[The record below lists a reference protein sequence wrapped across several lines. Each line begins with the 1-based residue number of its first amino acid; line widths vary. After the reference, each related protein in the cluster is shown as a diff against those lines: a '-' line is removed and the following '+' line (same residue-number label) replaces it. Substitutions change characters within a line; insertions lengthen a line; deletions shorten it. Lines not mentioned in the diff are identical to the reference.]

1 MLIKKSILRSLG
13 DQSWGFQVSCEAT
26 ASEYWELSEQ
36 DGPFF
41 AVKCLRLTL
50 GFVPIEAS
58 IVTHMS
64 DWSMRKS
71 QLQSLETLHP
81 WSLNWTLLLAI
92 FFFFFK
98 WHRNRNEA
106 TLSHSGFLQHMHCPF
121 HYSWCV
127 FTDSALNHEE
137 YSCLSF
143 PERALWNERTC
154 TWGAHNKKKACSHLV
169 LEKITCRRLCGSHWR
184 WKKFIWLI
192 NSWSIS
198 SVKLYATP
206 EFPVLSRNQAAR
218 LPLR

>member
-36 DGPFF
+36 DGPF
-41 AVKCLRLTL
+41 LL
-50 GFVPIEAS
+50 
-58 IVTHMS
+58 
-64 DWSMRKS
+64 WSVCAWRWGLS
-71 QLQSLETLHP
+71 QLKPVSWHIWVTEAWENLNCKVLRHFILEV
-81 WSLNWTLLLAI
+81 WTECYSWLF

-98 WHRNRNEA
+98 CHRNRNEA

-143 PERALWNERTC
+143 PKRALWNERTC
-154 TWGAHNKKKACSHLV
+154 TWGAHTKKKPVLIWFWRKSHVVDYAALI
-169 LEKITCRRLCGSHWR
+169 EDGKSSYG
-184 WKKFIWLI
+184 WLTHG
-192 NSWSIS
+192 
-198 SVKLYATP
+198 A
-206 EFPVLSRNQAAR
+206 FPV
-218 LPLR
+218 

>member
-58 IVTHMS
+58 IVTHEWLKNEKIS
-64 DWSMRKS
+64 TAKS
-71 QLQSLETLHP
+71 WDTSSLKFE
-81 WSLNWTLLLAI
+81 LNTTPGYF

-154 TWGAHNKKKACSHLV
+154 TWGAHNKKKPVLIWFWRKSHVVDYAALI
-169 LEKITCRRLCGSHWR
+169 EDGKSSYG
-184 WKKFIWLI
+184 WLTHG
-192 NSWSIS
+192 
-198 SVKLYATP
+198 A
-206 EFPVLSRNQAAR
+206 FPV
-218 LPLR
+218 